1 MNRTFLFLTGLMA
14 AALATFGGLSFLL
27 YTFWPLFERGRV
39 RANAP
44 DSVIA
49 AAELGVLGVLGLVLG
64 FGLLWHASRDL
75 QARRSAPFRV
85 PAWMV
90 LGALLLFPLVIV
102 AGLSI
107 LRWSHTAQGYVF
119 PLAQLLV
126 VVLPAA
132 VALGLVER
140 AGRTP
145 PLRLAAAVAGG
156 LAGRDSRSDPHGEPL
171 RQAVLGP
178 PSWRR
183 VGGALS
189 WGMTGGALL
198 AIVLEIA
205 VAVAA
210 LAVVALFLGA
220 TGQDGQLDQWL
231 TALQDPGALGD
242 NGDTAALQAAFSNP
256 LVVLALIAAVG
267 LVVPL
272 IEETVKSLAV
282 VILGRRLGSP
292 RDGFLYGV
300 AAGAGF
306 GMLENVFYNVN
317 TLDDWW
323 STAVLRFGTIFMHA
337 LASGLVG
344 LGWYYALRRKQRGR
358 LLGLGLAAV
367 ALHGLWNAAQI
378 VIIKLTVDQP
388 GSGDPFA
395 LIAAGNSAGWAVLAW
410 NAGLT
415 LVTALLLIT
424 IPLRLAQATVRAQTR
439 RNPPPALSANAFPAR
454 PDYGS
459 LTTDH

>member
-1 MNRTFLFLTGLMA
+1 MNRTLLFLTGLGA
-14 AALATFGGLSFLL
+14 AALAAFGGLSFLL
-27 YTFWPLFERGRV
+27 YTFWPLFEQGRA
-39 RANAP
+39 RPNAA
-44 DSVIA
+44 DGVIA

-85 PAWMV
+85 PSWTV
-90 LGALLLFPLVIV
+90 PGAVLLFPLVIV
-102 AGLSI
+102 AGLNV
-107 LRWSHTAQGYVF
+107 LHWSRTAQGYVF

-126 VVLPAA
+126 VVLPAV

-145 PLRLAAAVAGG
+145 PLRLVAAPAGG
-156 LAGRDSRSDPHGEPL
+156 LTGRDSRGDPHGEPL

-183 VGGALS
+183 VVSALS

-205 VAVAA
+205 AAVAA
-210 LAVVALFLGA
+210 LAVVAVFLGA
-220 TGQDGQLDQWL
+220 TGQGGQLDQWL
-231 TALQDPGALGD
+231 TALQDPGALGAS
-242 NGDTAALQAAFSNP
+242 GDDAVLQTAFSNP
-256 LVVLALIAAVG
+256 LVVLTLILAVG

-323 STAVLRFGTIFMHA
+323 STAVLRFGTILMHA

-344 LGWYYALRRKQRGR
+344 LGWYYALRRKERRR

-367 ALHGLWNAAQI
+367 ALHGLWNASQI
-378 VIIKLTVDQP
+378 VIIKLTVDL
-388 GSGDPFA
+388 GGGGDPFA
-395 LIAAGNSAGWAVLAW
+395 LIAAGNGAGWAVLAW

-439 RNPPPALSANAFPAR
+439 RNPPPALSATAFPAR
-454 PDYGS
+454 PDYSS